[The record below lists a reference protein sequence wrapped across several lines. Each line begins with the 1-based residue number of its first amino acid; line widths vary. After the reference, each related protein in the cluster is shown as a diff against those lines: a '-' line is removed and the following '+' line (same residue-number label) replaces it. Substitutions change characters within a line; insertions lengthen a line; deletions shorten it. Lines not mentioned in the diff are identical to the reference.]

1 MRVTFV
7 LPYAGLQGGLR
18 VIATY
23 ADRLKRRGHE
33 VVAVSTPEVIR
44 MRSKLKSLLLGHG
57 LPELQ
62 PSYFDGIDVPHRVLE
77 AVRPVTDAD
86 VPDADVVV
94 ATFHTTAPGVLHL
107 SPSKGAKA
115 IFIQN
120 YEVEEGRPNPAL
132 DATWRMPMH
141 KITIS
146 KWLVDLARDKFGD
159 DIVSHVPNS
168 VDVEQFHADPR
179 GKGSVP
185 TVGLLYNTF
194 SLKGLATS
202 LPALKQVASAKSSLR
217 VISFGAEQPDFR
229 FPLPPSTEFFY
240 RPAQDMIRQLYA
252 QCDVWMCGS
261 NVEGFHLPP
270 LEAMACR
277 CPVVSTKVGGPVD
290 IIEDGVN
297 GFLVNVKDYEALAER
312 VLRVLNMPED
322 EWRRMSDAAHRT
334 ATRFTLEEATDLFEE
349 ALTFA
354 ISRYRRGDLGSGR
367 STEVVNRDESPFHKT
382 QDP

>member
-18 VIATY
+18 VIGTY
-23 ADRLKRRGHE
+23 ADRLQRRGHE
-33 VVAVSTPEVIR
+33 VLAISTPEAIR

-57 LPELQ
+57 LPERQ
-62 PSYFDGIDVPHRVLE
+62 PSYFDGTDVVHRVLDT
-77 AVRPVTDAD
+77 VRPVTDRD
-86 VPDADVVV
+86 VPDADVVI
-94 ATFHTTAPGVLHL
+94 ATYYTTAPGVLRL

-120 YEVEEGRPNPAL
+120 YEVEEGKPNPAL

-159 DIVSHVPNS
+159 AIVSHVPNS
-168 VDVEQFHADPR
+168 VDTQRFHAEPR
-179 GKGSVP
+179 GKGPVP

-194 SLKGLATS
+194 SLKGLDTS
-202 LPALKQVASAKSSLR
+202 LAALKQVGSAKPSLR
-217 VISFGAEQPDFR
+217 VISFGAEKADFR
-229 FPLPPSTEFFY
+229 FPLPRSTEFFH
-240 RPAQDMIRQLYA
+240 RPAQDMLRNLYA

-290 IIEDGVN
+290 IIKDGVN

-312 VLRVLNMPED
+312 VLRVLNMPEN
-322 EWRRMSDAAHRT
+322 EWRRMSDAAYHT
-334 ATRFTLEEATDLFEE
+334 ATSFSLDEATDLFEE
-349 ALTFA
+349 ALKLA
-354 ISRYRRGDLGSGR
+354 ISRSQRGEPVSGR
-367 STEVVNRDESPFHKT
+367 LTDLVNRG
-382 QDP
+382 